1 MEVRQLND
9 DRWIGCSILEVVTLP
24 TLEEVESVSEEHIQR
39 HTTAFMQ
46 LVKEFS
52 GLAGNADNTM
62 AEVFWL
68 TEDAVNQ
75 PFRSRI
81 RLFLVIRHIGP
92 SYQQTILFLE
102 NCTAVFSSFLGAR
115 KYELRKVE
123 GPSSIDTPLPQNC
136 CSYAVIKREKFTAN
150 TYSPFPYYY
159 CDVIPE
165 DNRDNFYSLIALL
178 SQQSGC
184 CVSFQ
189 IFPSRF
195 SQQEAYLIREMTSN
209 LTRLSTGFLAERQMI
224 QDPAAKEP
232 CKVYSYYNDRLQ
244 APMFK
249 FNILVCGKRE
259 ACAVISAKVISLLQS
274 GRTRLINSDFGCLDL
289 TGEGLNISSAFLFYP
304 WNINNRLLYAYRNQK
319 LQVSFPVAKNLMRLP
334 YMISAEEASA
344 FFRLPLYE
352 RGMTALRSNT
362 VSRPMGQ
369 FDETVTK
376 ADNIQF
382 GSLASEEYQ
391 ELMLGCPLNT
401 FTKHALIV
409 GVPGSGKTTFA
420 FHILLQF
427 YKRGVPFLAIEPTK
441 AEYRGMVDAIP
452 DLQIFTP
459 GNSSIVPFI
468 LNPFLPPKR
477 LSVEQYIPSLASAF
491 EAAFSMP
498 SPLDVIFLRSIR
510 ECYTKYGWKEYSK
523 LGDPDIRVFG
533 LFEFILEF
541 KRIIAESNYS
551 REVKGNIESGGVF
564 RLLNLIEQNRNIY
577 DNVNTVPIED
587 LLSKPT
593 VIELNSIEN
602 SEQKS
607 LIMGLLL
614 INICSY
620 TKCNHVG
627 DGNLKNILLID
638 EAHVLLGAGQQT
650 KENGVPDAKGA
661 TVKAIQDMI
670 AEIRSY
676 GTGIIIA
683 DQSPAK
689 VSREVVAQTEI
700 KVAFRLVQSLDK
712 DLIADTTNMDDEQ
725 IQQLSRLK
733 TGEAYIYYG
742 KLDSAQL
749 LKTPDIREQAGI
761 RLSVSNEEICRCS
774 QYWEQRQLMLRPYR
788 VCSEC
793 GTCSNGCDFRVR
805 ADADFYAKQL
815 SSACLPKIKDR
826 TELLRYAVSIDKLLS
841 RLIPNSSSLDRR
853 LILCVVVKFWRNI
866 QLSTSFA
873 LSNTDLVN
881 VLRKL
886 QKIEKNDK
894 WQQN

>member
-9 DRWIGCSILEVVTLP
+9 DRWIGCSILEVIALP
-24 TLEEVESVSEEHIQR
+24 LLEEAESVRDEHVQK

-52 GLAGNADNTM
+52 GLTGNTDNTM
-62 AEVFWL
+62 AEVLWL
-68 TEDAVNQ
+68 TEDAENQ
-75 PFRSRI
+75 PFRSKI
-81 RLFLVIRHIGP
+81 RLFLIIRHIGP
-92 SYQQTILFLE
+92 SYQQTMSFLE
-102 NCTAVFSSFLGAR
+102 NCAAVFFSFLGAR

-123 GPSSIDTPLPQNC
+123 GVSDIDTLLPQKC
-136 CSYAVIKREKFTAN
+136 CTYAVIKREKCTAN

-159 CDVIPE
+159 CDVVPE
-165 DNRDNFYSLIALL
+165 DNRDNFDSLIALL

-184 CVSFQ
+184 YVSFQ
-189 IFPSRF
+189 IFPSTL

-209 LTRLSTGFLAERQMI
+209 LTRLSTGFVADRQMV

-232 CKVYSYYNDRLQ
+232 CKVYSYYNERLQ
-244 APMFK
+244 APLFK
-249 FNILVCGKRE
+249 FNILVCGNRD
-259 ACAVISAKVISLLQS
+259 ACAAISAKIISLLQS
-274 GRTRLINSDFGCLDL
+274 GRTKLIHSDFGCLDL
-289 TGEGLNISSAFLFYP
+289 AGEGLNISSSFLFYP

-319 LQVSFPVAKNLMRLP
+319 LQRSFAVAKSLMRLP

-352 RGMTALRSNT
+352 RGMAALRGNNAL
-362 VSRPMGQ
+362 RPMEQ
-369 FDETVTK
+369 FDEAVAK

-382 GSLASEEYQ
+382 GSLSSGEYQ
-391 ELMLGCPLNT
+391 ELTIGCPLNT
-401 FTKHALIV
+401 FTKHTLIV

-441 AEYRGMVDAIP
+441 AEYRGMIDAVP

-459 GNSSIVPFI
+459 GNSNVVPFI
-468 LNPFLPPKR
+468 LNPFLPPKGI
-477 LSVEQYIPSLASAF
+477 SIEQYIPSLASAF

-498 SPLDVIFLRSIR
+498 SPLDVIFLRAIR
-510 ECYTKYGWKEYSK
+510 ECYIKYGWKEYSK
-523 LGDPDIRVFG
+523 LGDPDVRVFG
-533 LFEFILEF
+533 LYEFILEF

-577 DNVNTVPIED
+577 DNVNSVPIED
-587 LLSKPT
+587 LLSRPT
-593 VIELNSIEN
+593 VIELNAIDN

-607 LIMGLLL
+607 LIMALLL

-620 TKCNHVG
+620 TKCNHIG
-627 DGNLKNILLID
+627 DGNLKNVLLID
-638 EAHVLLGAGQQT
+638 EAHVLLGSGQQA

-661 TVKAIQDMI
+661 TVKTIQDMI

-712 DLIADTTNMDDEQ
+712 ELIADTTNMDDEQ
-725 IQQLSRLK
+725 TQQLSRLK
-733 TGEAYIYYG
+733 TGEAYVYYG

-749 LKTPDIREQAGI
+749 LKTPDIREQSGI
-761 RLSVSNEEICRCS
+761 RLSVSNEEIHKCS
-774 QYWEQRQLMLRPYR
+774 KYWEQRQLMLRPYR
-788 VCSEC
+788 VCAEC
-793 GTCSNGCDFRVR
+793 DTCLKGCDFRTR

-826 TELLRYAVSIDKLLS
+826 TEFLRYAVSMNKLLS
-841 RLIPNSSSLDRR
+841 QLIPDNSSLDRR
-853 LILCVVVKFWRNI
+853 LILCVAVKFWRNV
-866 QLSTSFA
+866 QLSISFT
-873 LSNTDLVN
+873 LSNADLVS

-886 QKIEKNDK
+886 QNKDK
-894 WQQN
+894 ERDMP